1 MVNVRRCM
9 RAALPTIAVLGMLSS
24 AWAAA
29 GMARTPVAEAAWIR
43 EALHALPSH
52 DPVAH
57 ASASERAAPDRSPHG
72 PAAQATT
79 TAQDETE
86 RDAAVMASAAT
97 MRQRVFDGVVDL
109 FRDRYWDP
117 DWLDWDAWADEHRDG
132 VLDASTRPVFDALM
146 RRMVSAVGDGHSR
159 WLGLAE
165 PSHTGLA
172 AQVVDEEEADGA
184 PAPAFGLRT
193 RFFGGAGL
201 VVERVLPGSPAD
213 SAGIL
218 RGDVLER
225 VNDED
230 LTSADVLSAARA
242 MDDALARGEAMLDVR
257 RGSRLLAP
265 RLLVALPLDQAT
277 LELTPYATMLDA
289 NVGYLY
295 VPSFALPGTGARIHA
310 LLTGLAEQG
319 ADAYLL
325 DLRGNLGGSVAEL
338 GVALGAFLDGEWGQA
353 VSREGV
359 AWVGTVQRGPEG
371 TALAASLIEP
381 SGRIVRQL
389 AVERAVTIDE
399 PLAVL
404 IDAQTG
410 SAAEVAAHVL
420 QASGRAAVIGRPTA
434 GNVEV
439 VQGFALPDHSSVLVA
454 VANLLRM
461 DGGSMDAGIEPDV
474 DAHATLAELA
484 KGLDAAVAA
493 GVARLR
499 GAPFTPGR
507 WFR

>member
-1 MVNVRRCM
+1 M
-9 RAALPTIAVLGMLSS
+9 RFATLTIAAAWMLSS

-29 GMARTPVAEAAWIR
+29 GM
-43 EALHALPSH
+43 
-52 DPVAH
+52 
-57 ASASERAAPDRSPHG
+57 ERAAIAVEAQAIHDVARV
-72 PAAQATT
+72 PAAQSDTA
-79 TAQDETE
+79 AQDEPG
-86 RDAAVMASAAT
+86 RAAAAMASAAAT

-132 VLDASTRPVFDALM
+132 VLAASTRPVFDALM
-146 RRMVSAVGDGHSR
+146 RRMVAAVGDGHSR

-172 AQVVDEEEADGA
+172 AQAVDGDEAEET

-193 RFFGGAGL
+193 RYFSGAGL

-213 SAGIL
+213 TAGIL

-230 LTSADVLSAARA
+230 LKGADVLSAAGA
-242 MDDALARGEAMLDVR
+242 MHDALARGEAMLDVR
-257 RGSRLLAP
+257 RGSRALAP

-310 LLTGLAEQG
+310 LLTGMAEQG

-371 TALAASLIEP
+371 GVLAASLVEP

-389 AVERAVTIDE
+389 AVERAVSIDA

-404 IDAQTG
+404 VDAQTG

-420 QASGRAAVIGRPTA
+420 QASGRAAVIGRPTT

-439 VQGFALPDHSSVLVA
+439 VQGFVLPDRSSVLVA

-461 DGGSMDAGIEPDV
+461 DGGSMDEGIVPDV
-474 DAHATLAELA
+474 EAHATLAELA
-484 KGLDAAVAA
+484 EGLDAAIAA
-493 GVARLR
+493 AVARLR

>member
-1 MVNVRRCM
+1 MTLRR
-9 RAALPTIAVLGMLSS
+9 LVLLASLAIVVAWAPAP
-24 AWAAA
+24 AWAAT
-29 GMARTPVAEAAWIR
+29 GMVRAATFADALSLRDVVHVSAAQSDTAARD
-43 EALHALPSH
+43 
-52 DPVAH
+52 DP
-57 ASASERAAPDRSPHG
+57 ERAA
-72 PAAQATT
+72 AA
-79 TAQDETE
+79 
-86 RDAAVMASAAT
+86 MASAAAT

-117 DWLDWDAWADEHRDG
+117 GWLDWDAWADQHRDA
-132 VLDASTRPVFDALM
+132 VLSATTRPVFDALM
-146 RRMVSAVGDGHSR
+146 RRMVSSVGDGHSR

-172 AQVVDEEEADGA
+172 AQAVDGA
-184 PAPAFGLRT
+184 EAEETKAPAFGLRT
-193 RFFGGAGL
+193 RFFSGAGL

-213 SAGIL
+213 AAGIV

-225 VNDED
+225 VNDAD
-230 LTSADVLSAARA
+230 LKGANVLAAARA
-242 MDDALARGEAMLDVR
+242 MDEALARGEAMLDVR
-257 RGSRLLAP
+257 RGSRTLAP
-265 RLLVALPLDQAT
+265 RLLVALPLDQAV

-295 VPSFALPGTGARIHA
+295 VPSFALPGTGARMHA

-338 GVALGAFLDGEWGQA
+338 GVALGAFLEGEWGQA

-359 AWVGTVQRGPEG
+359 AWVGTVKRGPVDG
-371 TALAASLIEP
+371 ALAASLVEP

-389 AVERAVTIDE
+389 AVERAVTIDA

-404 IDAQTG
+404 VDAQTG

-420 QASGRAAVIGRPTA
+420 QASGRAAVIGQPTT

-439 VQGFALPDHSSVLVA
+439 VQGFALPDGSSVLVA

-461 DGGSMDAGIEPDV
+461 DGGSMDAGVMPDV
-474 DAHATLAELA
+474 DARATLTELA
-484 KGLDAAVAA
+484 EGLDAAVAA
-493 GVARLR
+493 GVARLLA
-499 GAPFTPGR
+499 APFTPGR